1 MWKKSNDI
9 DPASEKNKLK
19 FFLWNNLGLI
29 MAVVA
34 FLPLI
39 IMLLTNKKLDP
50 RTKRITSIVA
60 VIALAIAG
68 LVSYDWNPVS
78 AEQAAGLESELK
90 GQTVYWTPFGS
101 KFHTDVNCSTLSR
114 STTVYE
120 GSITE
125 AIEANRNSPCS
136 VCSDTLIE
144 AGY

>member
-34 FLPLI
+34 FLPLVI
-39 IMLLTNKKLDP
+39 IIFTNKKLDP
-50 RTKRITSIVA
+50 KTKRITG
-60 VIALAIAG
+60 VIAAVALAVAG

-78 AEQAAGLESELK
+78 AEQAAGLESTLQ
-90 GQTVYWTPFGS
+90 GQTVYWTPFGA

-136 VCSDTLIE
+136 VCSEALIE